1 MWRRRGE
8 AASARPSAA
17 PYSVYHRLYSEAV
30 VSSVASAVAL
40 VEVGRFREAVEYV
53 QKAAKTLYE
62 AARDVFEHVRVTAQR
77 LVKLFVE
84 AVTSA
89 LAWIDEH
96 KAYLFLMAAAT
107 AGAVALSAA
116 LNLWGLVELEKLAY
130 AASLT
135 PFIPAGVKEH
145 LREETLRILREA
157 PDPYEKF
164 KEIAKA
170 AIAKNEKLPQPWESL
185 RMLIAPKPSEERRL
199 MMGKTYSKLDEGRKK
214 ALFYATLALEET
226 FGVCRSVLR
235 EAAAKKAVQRVEV
248 GEEPFKR
255 VVHVADVGRL
265 IQLAEEEGK
274 AFENA
279 LKILRERLNEYAVKY
294 GLRDLLDVNEDVARR
309 LAEAKAPEL
318 SEFKDVSFGMK
329 AYAALV
335 AYREYA
341 LGRRGAFDAAAWY
354 WLEVGGSAWL
364 LYHAPK
370 TAYNRAKK
378 AGVERPAAVEELVA
392 EALRR
397 LFLKPGADRHRGF
410 VEELARGGRLA
421 LELVEEK
428 TKKKTESYVF
438 RLFKLEEGGELKELG
453 IKLRISKVGE
463 GEGIT
468 YTLEL
473 NASWR
478 EFFAQK
484 LEARMKAAV
493 EVGERLPVEDRF
505 PYMGGW
511 VDSDVAIAR
520 NKEGKRMSQMSTS
533 HLWQLA
539 ETHALFDWSYVTVS
553 NVNLTLEGPKPQSRA
568 KTSLEKLDEAIKW
581 SADGGWLKMLGVRV
595 KSWEG
600 LKRWVSDHWDEV
612 ISMAKRR
619 LEGVKVG
626 SGFDLAGALKELE
639 GLKNEL
645 DDDNIAREVVAP
657 ALLLLQAERLGVNE
671 TMLRYLGAVISGAI
685 GGDGHVSAAMGVV
698 GLTSGERGIALLWG
712 AVLAAYGIE
721 AEVRR
726 VGSAFQVIVSGDD
739 AARLAGLYFRYGSPL
754 LEGDDR
760 LKNHRL
766 AEAMKLAAEGLD
778 IRWEGLR
785 RTEGGLVAADL
796 IISEGDVTVKY
807 NIYLRGDAIELE
819 FHSSDRGRVELA
831 ARLLRIVGVSAKVKK
846 KGSMDIWRV
855 VATTDKLAAGR
866 EELRK
871 ALAEIVEKARGNG
884 WVDAGKAERWLEKL
898 ESGRVLKEGWP
909 KYHVGLSGGGALDVR
924 FVSTNPDSI
933 QQVARRLNEIGLVE
947 GIHFTMKMSEGDRDG
962 YVSILR
968 EGLAYAAWLSVHG
981 SGERQRLAVEFVEYI
996 LQRAREEGDAVYEK
1010 AKEIVK
1016 EGKERGSLRLEGFEG
1031 RVEVGGSEYVVKVT
1045 GWGAE
1050 IEKKQDDKKL
1060 LRLKITAEV
1069 GRVEGEHT
1077 IVDRVVREYTITFGR
1092 YGNNAARGFAYA
1104 SAKTPGGRE
1113 ADAERFAA
1121 VVKALTGEEPWVY
1134 QRSDGRIMME
1144 CYEGHLKGFARYA
1157 ELAGTIK
1164 KWLDETGR

>member
-1 MWRRRGE
+1 LAEVGQFK
-8 AASARPSAA
+8 
-17 PYSVYHRLYSEAV
+17 EAV
-30 VSSVASAVAL
+30 Q
-40 VEVGRFREAVEYV
+40 YV
-53 QKAAKTLYE
+53 QKAAKALYE
-62 AARDVFEHVRVTAQR
+62 AAKEVFERVKVTAQR

-84 AVTSA
+84 AVTSV

-96 KAYLFLMAAAT
+96 RAYLFLMAA
-107 AGAVALSAA
+107 GVVALSAA
-116 LNLWGLVELEKLAY
+116 LDMWGLVELEKLAY

-145 LREETLRILREA
+145 LREEAFNILREA
-157 PDPYEKF
+157 PDPYERF

-170 AIAKNEKLPQPWESL
+170 AITKNEKLPQPWESL

-214 ALFYATLALEET
+214 ALFYATLALEEA
-226 FGVCRSVLR
+226 FGVYRSVLR

-265 IQLAEEEGK
+265 AQLAEEESK

-279 LKILRERLNEYAVKY
+279 LKTLRERLNEYAVKY
-294 GLRDLLDVNEDVARR
+294 GLRDLLDVKEGVARR

-318 SEFKDVSFGMK
+318 PELNDVSFGVK

-335 AYREYA
+335 AYREYE
-341 LGRRGAFDAAAWY
+341 LGRRGVFGKAAWY

-364 LYHAPK
+364 LYYAPL
-370 TAYNRAKK
+370 TAYEKAEGAK
-378 AGVERPAAVEELVA
+378 VERPVAVEELVA
-392 EALRR
+392 EAFRR
-397 LFLKPGADRHRGF
+397 LFLKPGADYHSDFIKLLGS
-410 VEELARGGRLA
+410 GKLA

-428 TKKKTESYVF
+428 TGKKTESYVF
-438 RLFKLEEGGELKELG
+438 RLYRLEEGGELKELG

-484 LEARMKAAV
+484 LEAAVKAAV
-493 EVGERLPVEDRF
+493 EVGERLPVEDRL

-511 VDSDVAIAR
+511 VDSDVAITR
-520 NKEGKRMSQMSTS
+520 NKEGKRMLQMSTS

-726 VGSAFQVIVSGDD
+726 VGSAFQVIVSGGD

-785 RTEGGLVAADL
+785 RTEGGRVAADL

-831 ARLLRIVGVSAKVKK
+831 ARLLRIAGVSAKVKK

-924 FVSTNPDSI
+924 FVSANPDSI
-933 QQVARRLNEIGLVE
+933 QQVARRLNETGLVE
-947 GIHFTMKMSEGDRDG
+947 GIHFMMKMSEGDRDG

-1016 EGKERGSLRLEGFEG
+1016 EGKERGSLTLEGFEG
-1031 RVEVGGSEYVVKVT
+1031 RVEVGGEEHMVKVID
-1045 GWGAE
+1045 GNAE
-1050 IEKKQDDKKL
+1050 LEEGRSGKKL

-1077 IVDRVVREYTITFGR
+1077 IVDRVVREYVITYGR
-1092 YGNNAARGFAYA
+1092 YGRDNAARGHAYA
-1104 SAKTPGGRE
+1104 SAKAPGGRV

>member
-1 MWRRRGE
+1 MWSRRGE
-8 AASARPSAA
+8 ATSARLSAA
-17 PYSVYHRLYSEAV
+17 PYSAHHKLYSEAV
-30 VSSVASAVAL
+30 ASSVASAVVLA
-40 VEVGRFREAVEYV
+40 EVGQFKEAVQYV

-600 LKRWVSDHWDEV
+600 LKRWVSDHRDEV

-1069 GRVEGEHT
+1069 GRVEGEH